1 MLKHSQVK
9 SVGNSVLDEEN
20 TTMTDILSKE
30 EKAAMRALA
39 AERRKKFTPEEHAA
53 EVREV
58 IAKMAPADRE
68 IGEAFYRIVSTVAPE
83 LAAKTFYG
91 MAAFA
96 KDGKVVCFVQDSG
109 KFKTRYCTIG
119 FQQDANLDDGDMWP
133 TAFAVTKL
141 TPAVEK
147 RIADLV
153 KRAVS

>member
-1 MLKHSQVK
+1 
-9 SVGNSVLDEEN
+9 
-20 TTMTDILSKE
+20 MTETFSKE
-30 EKAAMRALA
+30 EKAAMRAAA

-53 EVREV
+53 EVRDV

-68 IGEAFYRIVSTVAPE
+68 IGEAFFRIVSTVAPE
-83 LAAKTFYG
+83 LLPKTFYG

-96 KDGKVVCFVQDSG
+96 KDGKVVCFVQDGG

-119 FQQDANLDDGDMWP
+119 FQQDANLDDGEMWP
-133 TAFAVTKL
+133 TSFAVTAL

-147 RIADLV
+147 RIAELV

>member
-1 MLKHSQVK
+1 
-9 SVGNSVLDEEN
+9 
-20 TTMTDILSKE
+20 MTETFSKE
-30 EKAAMRALA
+30 EKAAMRAAA

-58 IAKMAPADRE
+58 IAKMSPADRE

-83 LAAKTFYG
+83 LSPKTFYG

-96 KDGKVVCFVQDSG
+96 KDGKVVCFVQDGG

-119 FQQDANLDDGDMWP
+119 FQQDATLDEGEMWP
-133 TAFAVTKL
+133 TSFAVTKL

-147 RIADLV
+147 RIAELV
-153 KRAVS
+153 KRAVT